1 MIISNDFELRRF
13 IPNVMSTVEGEG
25 SLYEKIEPYMGL
37 VEVSLSDIFIG
48 PEMLANPRSMP
59 EALRNAASVY
69 VANEAFRMA
78 VPSLD
83 LVLTPNGFGI
93 VNNQNVVPASK
104 ERIERLMFSLAQMRD
119 KAVSTM
125 VIALADIDGYAETPQ
140 GEWFSSSLF
149 LPLAGVTFPDWS
161 TPKNPC
167 GTSTSGFVISLS
179 LSKTRRPMN
188 LFRPN

>member
-1 MIISNDFELRRF
+1 
-13 IPNVMSTVEGEG
+13 
-25 SLYEKIEPYMGL
+25 
-37 VEVSLSDIFIG
+37 
-48 PEMLANPRSMP
+48 MP
-59 EALRNAASVY
+59 EALRNAALVY

-93 VNNQNVVPASK
+93 VNNQNVVPALK

-149 LPLAGVTFPDWS
+149 PAFGRSPFRTGRPR
-161 TPKNPC
+161 
-167 GTSTSGFVISLS
+167 
-179 LSKTRRPMN
+179 KTHVGRVPQDS
-188 LFRPN
+188 

>member
-83 LVLTPNGFGI
+83 LVLLT
-93 VNNQNVVPASK
+93 AS
-104 ERIERLMFSLAQMRD
+104 
-119 KAVSTM
+119 VSSITRM
-125 VIALADIDGYAETPQ
+125 SYRHRKSE
-140 GEWFSSSLF
+140 SS
-149 LPLAGVTFPDWS
+149 A
-161 TPKNPC
+161 
-167 GTSTSGFVISLS
+167 
-179 LSKTRRPMN
+179 
-188 LFRPN
+188 

>member
-69 VANEAFRMA
+69 VANEAFRME
-78 VPSLD
+78 SLRSTWYS
-83 LVLTPNGFGI
+83 LLT
-93 VNNQNVVPASK
+93 AS
-104 ERIERLMFSLAQMRD
+104 
-119 KAVSTM
+119 VSSITRM
-125 VIALADIDGYAETPQ
+125 SYRHRKSE
-140 GEWFSSSLF
+140 SS
-149 LPLAGVTFPDWS
+149 A
-161 TPKNPC
+161 
-167 GTSTSGFVISLS
+167 
-179 LSKTRRPMN
+179 
-188 LFRPN
+188 